1 MKLNLLSAFSLLL
14 FSLLMISSTDLVCQS
29 YDETFEAE
37 YQKRIRKT
45 RIADVYIPK
54 DLEDAFVELKRLS
67 HPDDLRKFAA
77 AEETEV
83 CRKLHF
89 GLGKWIMS
97 NWQFYNGSR
106 FSHYI
111 KGQGVTFPDDMAQF
125 VLRSFHR
132 HLNEVD
138 LETEVLALEYS
149 EKRNQDHQ
157 KKLESAETI
166 GRRKRADKDED

>member
-14 FSLLMISSTDLVCQS
+14 FFLLMISSIDLVSQS

-54 DLEDAFVELKRLS
+54 DLDDAFIELKRLS
-67 HPDDLRKFAA
+67 HPDDIRKFAA
-77 AEETEV
+77 AEEQEV

-89 GLGKWIMS
+89 GLGKWMMS

-111 KGQGVTFPDDMAQF
+111 KGLGVTFPDDMAQF

-138 LETEVLALEYS
+138 LNSETLAAEYA
-149 EKRNQDHQ
+149 EKRIEEHQ
-157 KKLESAETI
+157 RKLEGAETI
-166 GRRKRADKDED
+166 GRRKRVDKKE

>member
-1 MKLNLLSAFSLLL
+1 MKLTLLSSFSILLFILLL
-14 FSLLMISSTDLVCQS
+14 IAPQEIISQT

-54 DLEDAFVELKRLS
+54 DLEDAFIELKRLS
-67 HPDDLRKFAA
+67 HPDDIKKFAA
-77 AEETEV
+77 AEEVEV

-89 GLGKWIMS
+89 GLGKWMMS
-97 NWQFYNGSR
+97 NWQFYDGSR

-111 KGQGVTFPDDMAQF
+111 KNLGVTFPDDMAQF

-132 HLNEVD
+132 HLNDVD
-138 LETEVLALEYS
+138 TNTTELAAEYS
-149 EKRNQDHQ
+149 EKRKEEYQ
-157 KKLESAETI
+157 KILDDAETI
-166 GRRKRADKDED
+166 GRRKRVNK